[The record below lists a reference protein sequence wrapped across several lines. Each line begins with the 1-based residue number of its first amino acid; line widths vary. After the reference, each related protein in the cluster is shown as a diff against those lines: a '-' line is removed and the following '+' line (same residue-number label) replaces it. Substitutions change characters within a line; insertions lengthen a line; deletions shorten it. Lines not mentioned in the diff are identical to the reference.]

1 MVVRELWSE
10 LSQSLFEPKD
20 FEVGF
25 GTENGLP
32 PISIPNGKLKAQI
45 RGLVDRVDTWD
56 NGRCSYY
63 RVVDYKTGKKDFDYC
78 DISVGVGLQM
88 LLYLFAL
95 RSGAEELLGAQ
106 PVPAGVQYFP
116 ARCPYLP
123 SDGAL
128 SAEEAEKLRQLQ
140 WKRKGILLDDESVL
154 QAMEPE
160 GAPKRINC
168 TVKKDGTLSGDLANR
183 EQIRL
188 LERFVFGLVASMVED
203 IADGN
208 VQANPYSRG
217 SAHDA
222 CAFCPYGSIC
232 HAEDGVERRVFRAMS
247 AQRFWEEVEKE
258 VTRHGR

>member
-10 LSQSLFEPKD
+10 LCESLFEPKG

-25 GTENGLP
+25 GSEDGFP
-32 PISIPNGKLKAQI
+32 PIPIPNSKLNAQL
-45 RGLVDRVDTWD
+45 RGFVDRVDTWD
-56 NGRCSYY
+56 TGACSYY

-95 RSGAEELLGAQ
+95 RSGAEELLGDHT
-106 PVPAGVQYFP
+106 VPAGVQYFP

-123 SDGAL
+123 SEGAL
-128 SAEEAEKLRQLQ
+128 TAEEAGKLRQLQ
-140 WKRKGILLDDESVL
+140 WKRKGILLEDASVL

-160 GAPKRINC
+160 GAPKRISC
-168 TVKKDGTLSGDLANR
+168 TVKKDGTLSGNLANR

-188 LERFVFGLVASMVED
+188 LERFVFGLVGAMVED

-232 HAEDGVERRVFRAMS
+232 HGEDGAERRVFRAMT
-247 AQRFWEEVEKE
+247 AQQFWEEVEKE
-258 VTRHGR
+258 MNHHGG